1 MVSAAPLPRPF
12 PAIGRPA
19 RTIDFIIPF
28 SVNPSEA
35 PRAPSESRLTHRRKF
50 FVRCYPMSGEKS
62 APAAPPPPG
71 NQDAFRFLKD
81 MHVRVVDEP
90 LIPGSAFYEPLH
102 EGNIQDDPVARM
114 FTSIAFTPVQSIQ
127 LFSGFSGS
135 GKATELLR
143 LKQRLEQAGFVVV
156 YANAL
161 DRPRRRVRR
170 RRIQCRRRR
179 RSPACQPECPPP

>member
-1 MVSAAPLPRPF
+1 
-12 PAIGRPA
+12 
-19 RTIDFIIPF
+19 
-28 SVNPSEA
+28 
-35 PRAPSESRLTHRRKF
+35 
-50 FVRCYPMSGEKS
+50 MSGEKS
-62 APAAPPPPG
+62 APTAPPPAGPPPPATTPDG
-71 NQDAFRFLKD
+71 KDAFRFLKD
-81 MHVRVVDEP
+81 LHGRLVDEP

-135 GKATELLR
+135 GKTTELLR

-161 DRPRRRVRR
+161 DYLNPAEPVDITELLIVLAAGQSNPCSVNSREAFPSVQSLKRPW
-170 RRIQCRRRR
+170 
-179 RSPACQPECPPP
+179 